1 MIASFSASNQVGELM
16 KKEMKRSQIEDHK
29 IENHNST
36 DHSEIGIKKNKKIKR
51 GLVPLLPSFF

>member
-36 DHSEIGIKKNKKIKR
+36 IIPKFRIKKNKN
-51 GLVPLLPSFF
+51 